1 MNKIFIWDYVF
12 SNDVI
17 FYVIRN
23 FYLCLYFVY
32 IDKIYLLGF
41 WKFIKRINERKGREC
56 FIFVRFGE
64 FLDYIMKE
72 EVYDLYWYFVF
83 ELCGFC
89 RVFYNV
95 ISK

>member
-41 WKFIKRINERKGREC
+41 WKFIKKINERKG
-56 FIFVRFGE
+56 
-64 FLDYIMKE
+64 
-72 EVYDLYWYFVF
+72 
-83 ELCGFC
+83 
-89 RVFYNV
+89 
-95 ISK
+95 